1 MYEKDFETL
10 AVGYLTTRTVELV
23 KYIKLHRY
31 ELEKRAERFD
41 DTVMD
46 DVLKEINRAKSSERN
61 TVCMDL

>member
-1 MYEKDFETL
+1 MCEKDFETL
-10 AVGYLTTRTVELV
+10 LV

-46 DVLKEINRAKSSERN
+46 DILKDINRAKSSERG
-61 TVCMDL
+61 TICTDL